1 MLHPPRRLAP
11 SIVID
16 VVESPIAIGD
26 TGVILDRGKTET
38 CEFWIDP
45 RGFIHCI
52 MAPGCELDVENA
64 RVNVAAIAAIGR
76 GARRRLL
83 VDMRGMRSQTREA
96 REYLTGPEAERAA
109 LAVALLVGSP
119 VSRVLGN
126 FFLRLGAH
134 RVPTALFGTEH
145 EALAWL
151 LEQR

>member
-1 MLHPPRRLAP
+1 MLHPL
-11 SIVID
+11 
-16 VVESPIAIGD
+16 ESGSALSD
-26 TGVILDRGKTET
+26 TGVIVERGKTET

-45 RGFIHCI
+45 RGFIHCV
-52 MAPGCELDVENA
+52 MANGCELDVDGA
-64 RVNVAAIAAIGR
+64 RANVAAIAALG
-76 GARRRLL
+76 GGSRRRLL

-134 RVPTALFGTEH
+134 RVPTSLFGNEH
-145 EALAWL
+145 DALAWL